1 MKAEL
6 KKIICFS
13 FVILLAGFNL
23 QAQNVIKYFTDMPGY
38 LLPSME
44 SSHKLEL
51 IENYQKTGKDT
62 LENLFGGKVRMLE
75 LDTVSQ
81 HISISTT
88 SVSRFEMQILER
100 SDKTKFIAI
109 INTVCGPV
117 CSSYIHFF
125 DTEWQ
130 KIRMDFPELTNRQ
143 WIKSTDDTIDGVKL
157 EDMLKGVFL
166 EYNFNPQENSVEVKN
181 NSNRILGK
189 EEQELIEPFL
199 MKKVVS
205 VKWDA
210 GKWMHQNEKLN

>member
-1 MKAEL
+1 MKANL
-6 KKIICFS
+6 KKTICFS
-13 FVILLAGFNL
+13 FLILLAGFNL
-23 QAQNVIKYFTDMPGY
+23 QAQNVISYFTDMPGY
-38 LLPSME
+38 LLPSLE

-88 SVSRFEMQILER
+88 SVSRFEMKILER

-130 KIRMDFPELTNRQ
+130 KIRMDFPELTNQ
-143 WIKSTDDTIDGVKL
+143 HWMKNEEEMVDGVKIENL
-157 EDMLKGVFL
+157 FQSTFIEFHFNSMMNGV
-166 EYNFNPQENSVEVKN
+166 VARN
-181 NSNRILGK
+181 NS
-189 EEQELIEPFL
+189 IEMFDTE
-199 MKKVVS
+199 KK
-205 VKWDA
+205 
-210 GKWMHQNEKLN
+210 EKLMPYFRKENMLILFENNTWNRKD

>member
-1 MKAEL
+1 MKANL
-6 KKIICFS
+6 KKTICFS
-13 FVILLAGFNL
+13 FLILLAGFNL

-130 KIRMDFPELTNRQ
+130 KIRMDFPELTNQ
-143 WIKSTDDTIDGVKL
+143 HWMKNEEEMVDGVKIENL
-157 EDMLKGVFL
+157 FQSTFIEFHFNSMMNGV
-166 EYNFNPQENSVEVKN
+166 VARN
-181 NSNRILGK
+181 NS
-189 EEQELIEPFL
+189 IEMFDTE
-199 MKKVVS
+199 KK
-205 VKWDA
+205 
-210 GKWMHQNEKLN
+210 EKLMPYFRKENMLILFENNTWNRKD

>member
-88 SVSRFEMQILER
+88 SVSRFEMKLFQR
-100 SDKTKFIAI
+100 PDKSSFIAI

-117 CSSYIHFF
+117 CSSYIQFF
-125 DTEWQ
+125 DSEW
-130 KIRMDFPELTNRQ
+130 KEIRMDFPELTNRQ
-143 WIKSTDDTIDGVKL
+143 WIKNEEEMVDGVKIENL
-157 EDMLKGVFL
+157 FQSTFIEFHFNSMMNGV
-166 EYNFNPQENSVEVKN
+166 VARN
-181 NSNRILGK
+181 NS
-189 EEQELIEPFL
+189 IEMFDTE
-199 MKKVVS
+199 KK
-205 VKWDA
+205 
-210 GKWMHQNEKLN
+210 EKLMPYFRKENMLILFENNTWNRKD

>member
-1 MKAEL
+1 MKAKL

-62 LENLFGGKVRMLE
+62 LENLFGGKVRLLE
-75 LDTVSQ
+75 LDTATQ

-88 SVSRFEMQILER
+88 SVSRFEMKLFQR
-100 SDKTKFIAI
+100 PDKSSFIAI

-117 CSSYIHFF
+117 CSSYIQFF
-125 DTEWQ
+125 DREW
-130 KIRMDFPELTNRQ
+130 KEIRMDFPELTNQ
-143 WIKSTDDTIDGVKL
+143 HWMKNEEEMVDGVKIENL
-157 EDMLKGVFL
+157 FQSTFIEFHFNSMMNGV
-166 EYNFNPQENSVEVKN
+166 VARN
-181 NSNRILGK
+181 NS
-189 EEQELIEPFL
+189 IEMFDTE
-199 MKKVVS
+199 KK
-205 VKWDA
+205 
-210 GKWMHQNEKLN
+210 EKLMPYFRKENMLILFENNTWNRKD

>member
-1 MKAEL
+1 MKAKL

-181 NSNRILGK
+181 NSARILGK

-199 MKKVVS
+199 MKKVIS

-210 GKWMHQNEKLN
+210 GKFLISK

>member
-1 MKAEL
+1 MKAKL

-130 KIRMDFPELTNRQ
+130 KIRMYFPELTNQ
-143 WIKSTDDTIDGVKL
+143 HWMKNEEEMVDGVKIENL
-157 EDMLKGVFL
+157 FQSTFIEFHFNSMMNGV
-166 EYNFNPQENSVEVKN
+166 VARN
-181 NSNRILGK
+181 NS
-189 EEQELIEPFL
+189 IEMFDTE
-199 MKKVVS
+199 KK
-205 VKWDA
+205 
-210 GKWMHQNEKLN
+210 EKLMPYFRKENMLILFENNTWNRKD

>member
-1 MKAEL
+1 MKAKL

-88 SVSRFEMQILER
+88 SVSRFEMQIFQR
-100 SDKTKFIAI
+100 PDKSSFIAI

-117 CSSYIHFF
+117 CSSYIQFF
-125 DTEWQ
+125 DSEW
-130 KIRMDFPELTNRQ
+130 KEIRMDFPELTNRQ
-143 WIKSTDDTIDGVKL
+143 WMKNEEEMVDGVKIENL
-157 EDMLKGVFL
+157 FQSTFIEFHFNSMMNGV
-166 EYNFNPQENSVEVKN
+166 VARN
-181 NSNRILGK
+181 NS
-189 EEQELIEPFL
+189 IEMFDTE
-199 MKKVVS
+199 KK
-205 VKWDA
+205 
-210 GKWMHQNEKLN
+210 EKLMPYFRKENMLILFENNTWNRKD